1 MTTKIEL
8 LQEAEKRGILP
19 PNKVALLREAEKRG
33 LGTLQEPSITQ
44 QPTTQPEE
52 ASFSQKAG
60 QSLSG
65 IARGTVSGL
74 ERFGLGVFQ
83 TAADL
88 GAEFSGA
95 KKVLGMIRPDLAQ
108 EIESFTPE
116 DISEAL
122 GRRVTEKKQAA
133 EKEGTAFKVSEAIG
147 QTAPLLGVG
156 GVSLPAIATTGAIA
170 SATSPLEEGG
180 LEERGVEAIKGG
192 VISLATGGALK
203 TFGSGLEKLGKVGK
217 GLVNKFDERLFA
229 GEVDK
234 PITSAM
240 LKSRSSKLFKEAEDK
255 GALLKES
262 VSDKFLKGAEKELIE
277 ESRIG
282 KKLLA
287 DSTTSKTLTKLTN
300 SIKGERF
307 DLPGIQSTDRF
318 LASKILDETTIR
330 GTLTDEGR
338 KLLKVQGNLRN
349 LVNKVKVEDI
359 QGGKAGLEA
368 LKKANKLWSKSLKL
382 GEIEAIIEKA
392 RFVDNPS
399 QSIRA
404 GFRALATN
412 PKRLKGFSKEE
423 VKLIK
428 QAAKSGVVTDALKTL
443 GGRLIP
449 IGAVVAGKGPAQV
462 AGAQVAATSSRELAK
477 LAQAKKAQKVIEEIS
492 RSAVGKTRALPTRG
506 KRIADV
512 LTKGAALTTT
522 NF

>member
-1 MTTKIEL
+1 MATKLEL

-33 LGTLQEPSITQ
+33 LGQKPSID
-44 QPTTQPEE
+44 PQPEE
-52 ASFSQKAG
+52 VSLTQKAG
-60 QSLSG
+60 QAVSG
-65 IARGTVSGL
+65 AARGAVSGL

-95 KKVLGMIRPDLAQ
+95 KKVLGMIRPDLAE

-133 EKEGTAFKVSEAIG
+133 EKEGTAFKVTEAIG
-147 QTAPLLGVG
+147 QVAPLLGVG
-156 GVSLPAIATTGAIA
+156 GVSLPSIAAVGATSSAIA
-170 SATSPLEEGG
+170 PLEEGG
-180 LEERGVEAIKGG
+180 LQERGVEAIKGG
-192 VISLATGGALK
+192 AISLATGGALK
-203 TFGSGLEKLGKVGK
+203 TFGSGLEKLGKAGK
-217 GLVNKFDERLFA
+217 GLVNKLDERLFA

-234 PITSAM
+234 PLTSAM
-240 LKSRSSKLFKEAEDK
+240 LKSRSSKLFKEAEEK
-255 GALLKES
+255 GGVFNKSVNES
-262 VSDKFLKGAEKELIE
+262 FLKNARKELIE
-277 ESRIG
+277 ESDIG
-282 KKLLA
+282 KGLFE
-287 DSTTSKTLTKLTN
+287 DSTTAKVLAKLETHV
-300 SIKGERF
+300 KGGKL
-307 DLPGIQSTDRF
+307 DLPGIQSIDRF
-318 LASKILDETTIR
+318 LASKILNETTIR
-330 GTLTDEGR
+330 GTVTDEGL
-338 KLLKVQGNLRN
+338 KLLKVQNNLRN
-349 LVNKVKVEDI
+349 LVDKANPENVI
-359 QGGKAGLEA
+359 GGKAGLEA
-368 LKKANKLWSKSLKL
+368 LKKAKKLWSKSLKL
-382 GEIEAIIEKA
+382 NEIEAIIEKA
-392 RFVDNPS
+392 KFVDNPS

-428 QAAKSGVVTDALKTL
+428 QAAKSGIVTDALKTI

-449 IGAVVAGKGPAQV
+449 IGAVVAGKGPAQI
-462 AGAQVAATSSRELAK
+462 AGAQVAAASSRELAK
-477 LAQAKKAQKVIEEIS
+477 VAQAQKAQKVIEEIS
-492 RSAVGKTRALPTRG
+492 RSAVGGTRALPSKS

>member
-1 MTTKIEL
+1 MVKQIQVGNEIIEFPDDMDDS
-8 LQEAEKRGILP
+8 QIEA
-19 PNKVALLREAEKRG
+19 ALSSEFGAAPQPTAQPE
-33 LGTLQEPSITQ
+33 EPSITQ
-44 QPTTQPEE
+44 R
-52 ASFSQKAG
+52 AG
-60 QSLSG
+60 RAVSG
-65 IARGTVSGL
+65 AARGAVSGL
-74 ERFGLGVFQ
+74 ERFGLGAFQ

-88 GAEFSGA
+88 GVEFSGA
-95 KKVLGMIRPDLAQ
+95 KRVLGMIRPDLAQ

-122 GRRVTEKKQAA
+122 GRRVAEKKRAA
-133 EKEGTAFKVSEAIG
+133 EKEGTAFKVTEAIG
-147 QTAPLLGVG
+147 QTLPILGVG
-156 GVSLPAIATTGAIA
+156 GVSLPAIGATGAAA
-170 SATSPLEEGG
+170 SAISPLEEGG
-180 LEERGVEAIKGG
+180 LQNRGIEAIKGG
-192 VISLATGGALK
+192 AISLATAGALK
-203 TFGSGLEKLGKVGK
+203 TFGSGLEKLGKAGK

-234 PITSAM
+234 PLTSAM
-240 LKSRSSKLFKEAEDK
+240 LKSRASKAFKEAEEK
-255 GALLKES
+255 GAVLKES
-262 VSDKFLKGAEKELIE
+262 VSDKFLKAAEKELTE

-287 DSTTSKTLTKLTN
+287 DSTTSKTLTKLKD
-300 SIKGERF
+300 SITGERF

-338 KLLKVQGNLRN
+338 RLLKVQNKLRD
-349 LVNKVKVEDI
+349 LVNKAKAEDI

-368 LKKANKLWSKSLKL
+368 LKKGNKLWSKSLKL

-392 RFVDNPS
+392 KSRFVDNPS

-428 QAAKSGVVTDALKTL
+428 EAAKTGIVTDALKTL

-462 AGAQVAATSSRELAK
+462 AGAQVAAVSSRELAK

-492 RSAVGKTRALPTRG
+492 RSAVGGARVLQSRP
-506 KRIADV
+506 KRIADI
-512 LTKGAALTTT
+512 LTKGTALTTT